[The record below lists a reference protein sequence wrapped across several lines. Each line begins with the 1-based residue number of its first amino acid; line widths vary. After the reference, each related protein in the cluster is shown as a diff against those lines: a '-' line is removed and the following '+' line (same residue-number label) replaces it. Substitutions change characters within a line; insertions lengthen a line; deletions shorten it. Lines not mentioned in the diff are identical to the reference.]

1 MKIYKCPRREDFY
14 ILCKELEKRD
24 KPIINSE
31 LYDENEYNYVVVF
44 DILLPMLFSK
54 TSIKSATIPE
64 EIIEE
69 FHGRLTIF
77 ELLRKRNEI

>member
-24 KPIINSE
+24 KPIVDSK
-31 LYDENEYNYVVVF
+31 LYDENEYNYVIVF
-44 DILLPMLFSK
+44 DILLPMLVNK
-54 TSIKSATIPE
+54 TSIKSIKIPE
-64 EIIEE
+64 ETIKE
-69 FHGRLTIF
+69 FHGKQTIF